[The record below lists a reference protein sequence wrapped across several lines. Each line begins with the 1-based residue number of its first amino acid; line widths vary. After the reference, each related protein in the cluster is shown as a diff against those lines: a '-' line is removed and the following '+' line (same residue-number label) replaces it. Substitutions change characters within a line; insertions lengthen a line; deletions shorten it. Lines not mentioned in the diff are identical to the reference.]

1 MKNIWTISIIAVSIV
16 GCATA
21 SIKESQ
27 KGHSTQK
34 VNMTVLDK
42 GIKREISVDKSGIT
56 SRKSSNSNGVVVAF
70 KNPSTVSIPEF
81 ESRYSLKLKSKL
93 KIGYY
98 IFTNQSN
105 SSDMEIVSEIIASSK
120 EVKTVKPNRR
130 MHNKTR

>member
-1 MKNIWTISIIAVSIV
+1 MKNLWTIAIVAVSVV

-21 SIKESQ
+21 SIKESYKNSSRQ
-27 KGHSTQK
+27 KAS
-34 VNMTVLDK
+34 MTVLDK
-42 GIKREISVDKSGIT
+42 GIKREIPTDKSQGIAK
-56 SRKSSNSNGVVVAF
+56 KSSTKAGIIVAF

-98 IFTNQSN
+98 IFINQSS
-105 SSDMEIVSEIIASSK
+105 SSDMEIVSEIIANSK
-120 EVKTVKPNRR
+120 EVKTVKPNRV

>member
-1 MKNIWTISIIAVSIV
+1 MKNIWTITIIAVSIV

-27 KGHSTQK
+27 KSHSTQK
-34 VNMTVLDK
+34 TNMTVLDK
-42 GIKREISVDKSGIT
+42 GIKREIAVDKSQSI
-56 SRKSSNSNGVVVAF
+56 SKKSSTTNGIIVAF
-70 KNPSTVSIPEF
+70 KNPSTVSISEF

-98 IFTNQSN
+98 IFNNHSGRG
-105 SSDMEIVSEIIASSK
+105 DMEIISEIIASSK
-120 EVKTVKPNRR
+120 EVKTVKPNRV

>member
-27 KGHSTQK
+27 KSHSTQK

-42 GIKREISVDKSGIT
+42 GIKREISVDKSGTT

-70 KNPSTVSIPEF
+70 KNPSTVSISEF

-98 IFTNQSN
+98 IFINQSN
-105 SSDMEIVSEIIASSK
+105 SSDMEIVSEIIANSK
-120 EVKTVKPNRR
+120 EVKTVKPNRV